1 MAEEATPAAARP
13 AKDSSAHVRRL
24 VERGQQG
31 DRAALEELYLLHFD
45 RIYSY
50 LHMSVGNRHDAEDL
64 TTQTFLKMLESIKRF
79 RNSSG
84 EVAWPAVE
92 VIRRLGETARGNDLP
107 VFYTRGMSAESGV
120 GPGRWA
126 MKNSRAREDRG
137 GQHRIVEPLEPREGD
152 VVLDKAKPS
161 AFFGTPLLSLLIE
174 RGIDSLIVCG
184 CTTSGCVR
192 ATVVDAFSNNFA
204 VSVVA
209 DACFDRVAASHTV
222 ALFDMNLKY
231 GNVVGSEEAAAMM
244 RSAPRSTASA

>member
-1 MAEEATPAAARP
+1 MDFWTPNERAAMTSGWERDADLLLTDLDREVVRLSGFGQRGATGARP
-13 AKDSSAHVRRL
+13 ALL
-24 VERGQQG
+24 VIDVTEAFCG
-31 DRAALEELYLLHFD
+31 DRPEP
-45 RIYSY
+45 I
-50 LHMSVGNRHDAEDL
+50 
-64 TTQTFLKMLESIKRF
+64 LESIKRF

-92 VIRRLGETARGNDLP
+92 VIRRLGETARENGLP
-107 VFYTRGMSAESGV
+107 VFYTRGMSPASGV
-120 GPGRWA
+120 GPGKWA
-126 MKNSRAREDRG
+126 MKNSRASEDRG
-137 GQHRIVEPLEPREGD
+137 SQHRIVEPLEPREGD

-209 DACFDRVAASHTV
+209 DGCFDRVAASHTV

-231 GNVVGSEEAAAMM
+231 GNVVDSAEAATMM
-244 RSAPRSTASA
+244 RSLPRPTTPA